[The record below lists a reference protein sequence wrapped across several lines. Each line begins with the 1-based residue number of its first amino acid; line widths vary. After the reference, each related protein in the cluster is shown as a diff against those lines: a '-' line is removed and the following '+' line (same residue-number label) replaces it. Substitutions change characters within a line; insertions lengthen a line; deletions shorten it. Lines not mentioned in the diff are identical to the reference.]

1 VGEDEGLEPEGP
13 ERAAVVG
20 DDRDD
25 WLDLTCLGVDLAEI
39 CEWVAEHGLVVGQR
53 EFDGIDRVELV
64 RGRRDVERMLV
75 LAPVVPTARQPPG
88 AAGGGLEL
96 AEVQLPDLV
105 RPGRVVGER
114 CLASLGKLAAFALV
128 VRWQDQPLVAQEP

>member
-1 VGEDEGLEPEGP
+1 
-13 ERAAVVG
+13 
-20 DDRDD
+20 
-25 WLDLTCLGVDLAEI
+25 
-39 CEWVAEHGLVVGQR
+39 
-53 EFDGIDRVELV
+53 
-64 RGRRDVERMLV
+64 MLV

-128 VRWQDQPLVAQEP
+128 VRGQDQPLVAQEPSHGRLADDDPVVADHGPDTAVAPCRLLHSVEEHPAWTRRAS